1 MVEIEDSLVDVSHSS
16 STVLQE
22 LTSEVEGRSRRP
34 SSSSSAIPISTSA
47 AVTQGICNSL
57 PAIFQQSMI
66 FSTPSGS
73 PYGPSIFIPVSEPS
87 SVQEDRY
94 KALLMV
100 LQHYQCYD
108 DSAGMELRERIISEL
123 DTLVKQWTRSE
134 GLHKNMPWTQVEQV
148 GGKVVSYGSYK
159 LGVVDKESD
168 LDLLCVVPKHVTRED
183 FFNNLFD
190 LLRKKVSHML
200 SFSQL

>member
-1 MVEIEDSLVDVSHSS
+1 M
-16 STVLQE
+16 
-22 LTSEVEGRSRRP
+22 RRP
-34 SSSSSAIPISTSA
+34 SSSLTSAIPIISSA
-47 AVTQGICNSL
+47 AQVTQGICNSL

-66 FSTPSGS
+66 FSTQSGS

-94 KALLMV
+94 KALLML
-100 LQHYQCYD
+100 LQHYRCYD
-108 DSAGMELRERIISEL
+108 DNAGMELRERIIAEL

-148 GGKVVSYGSYK
+148 GGKVVSFGSYK

-183 FFNNLFD
+183 FFNNLYE
-190 LLRKKVSHML
+190 LLRKKVRNKA
-200 SFSQL
+200 

>member
-1 MVEIEDSLVDVSHSS
+1 MVELEDSLVDVSQSS

-22 LTSEVEGRSRRP
+22 LTSEAEGKVRRS
-34 SSSSSAIPISTSA
+34 STSSSAIPISSSQ
-47 AVTQGICNSL
+47 VTQGICNSL

-108 DSAGMELRERIISEL
+108 DNAGMELRERIITEL

-134 GLHKNMPWTQVEQV
+134 GLNKNMPWTQVEQV
-148 GGKVVSYGSYK
+148 GGKVVSFGSYK

-168 LDLLCVVPKHVTRED
+168 LDLLCVVPKHVTRAD
-183 FFNNLFD
+183 FFNNLYD
-190 LLRKKVSHML
+190 LLRKKVKTTYYTT
-200 SFSQL
+200 F